1 MPSIK
6 YGNDLDLMTH
16 ELQNATLQNL
26 ATNPASPKR
35 GAFYISTTDN
45 LIHYYDGIAWMT
57 LTNASALLEA
67 LDDKVDKVEGKQ
79 LSTEDFTTALLTK
92 LNSVAEGAEVN
103 VQPDW
108 NASEGDAQI
117 LNKPT
122 LGSAASRNVGT
133 AEGQVPV
140 LNASGKLPDTV
151 IPPLALGEYAGE
163 VSTKNDLTTL
173 TNAQQGDIAKVTSDS
188 TAANNGVYFL
198 NGTATVLS
206 NWIQIVGP
214 GSVISV
220 NGQSGVVTLT
230 AADVG
235 AVPTTRTVNG
245 KSLSDNIS
253 LAASDV
259 GAVPTTRT
267 VNGKSLSDNIALT
280 AADVDAVPPTRTVNG
295 KDLSTNI
302 VLTAADVGA
311 VPANAAI
318 EGGTF
323 PVVTVDENGL
333 VTAGRALQA
342 ADIPVLDASKI
353 ASGQFVLARLPTG
366 NAAGMLPVL
375 GGEAQNGQALAW
387 DSSSQR
393 FVPITLTTGN
403 VNRFEASIEGDGA
416 KTEFSFAHGLGRAG
430 IVQVVD
436 SDGAPFMVAF
446 TIDATNVTVTF
457 STAPTAS
464 ESYTVRVLG

>member
-1 MPSIK
+1 
-6 YGNDLDLMTH
+6 MTH

-45 LIHYYDGIAWMT
+45 LIHYYDGTAWMT

-92 LNSVAEGAEVN
+92 LNSIAEGAEVN

-122 LGSAASRNVGT
+122 LGSASSRNVGT

-198 NGTATVLS
+198 NGAATVLS

-245 KSLSDNIS
+245 KALSDNIS

-267 VNGKSLSDNIALT
+267 VNGKALSTDIALT
-280 AADVDAVPPTRTVNG
+280 AD
-295 KDLSTNI
+295 
-302 VLTAADVGA
+302 DVGA
-311 VPANAAI
+311 VPANADI

-333 VTAGRALQA
+333 VTAGRALLA
-342 ADIPVLDASKI
+342 TDIPNLDASKI

-403 VNRFEASIEGDGA
+403 VNRYEGSIQGDGT

>member
-1 MPSIK
+1 M
-6 YGNDLDLMTH
+6 
-16 ELQNATLQNL
+16 
-26 ATNPASPKR
+26 
-35 GAFYISTTDN
+35 
-45 LIHYYDGIAWMT
+45 
-57 LTNASALLEA
+57 
-67 LDDKVDKVEGKQ
+67 
-79 LSTEDFTTALLTK
+79 
-92 LNSVAEGAEVN
+92 
-103 VQPDW
+103 
-108 NASEGDAQI
+108 
-117 LNKPT
+117 
-122 LGSAASRNVGT
+122 
-133 AEGQVPV
+133 

-198 NGTATVLS
+198 NGAATVLS

-245 KSLSDNIS
+245 KPLSDNIS

-267 VNGKSLSDNIALT
+267 VNGKPLSDNIELT
-280 AADVDAVPPTRTVNG
+280 AEDVDAVPPTRTVNG
-295 KDLSTNI
+295 KALSTNI
-302 VLTAADVGA
+302 ALTAADVGA

-342 ADIPVLDASKI
+342 ADIPNLDASKI

-387 DSSSQR
+387 DSGAQR

-403 VNRFEASIEGDGA
+403 VNRYEGSIQGDGT